1 MATAQKHKQRS
12 HYSYHQQKPFTAF
25 RQNASR
31 VENTAYNK
39 SRIEK
44 FLELLFKK
52 EK

>member
-31 VENTAYNK
+31 VENVAYNK
-39 SRIEK
+39 SKIEK
-44 FLELLFKK
+44 LFNLLKK
-52 EK
+52 K